1 MSCGELEW
9 HMENDPFF
17 KVEKYSKAG
26 RKTKFPKAKD
36 MTVMLLVKN
45 PEIRAT
51 QVLEYLNMYLE
62 KDEVPSIQHIARN
75 WVIKDKPTNTLTWI
89 QMSRINKQIA
99 IVQKEFDILKEMIN
113 GQ

>member
-1 MSCGELEW
+1 
-9 HMENDPFF
+9 
-17 KVEKYSKAG
+17 
-26 RKTKFPKAKD
+26 

-75 WVIKDKPTNTLTWI
+75 WVNKDKPTNTLTWI